1 MTLQSRLWC
10 VFALLLPILP
20 VSAGSIQLT
29 PVSLKLS
36 PKSNIAVLTVR
47 NTGTE
52 ESVMQVSLNKWTLH
66 EGQYQYQQSQ
76 ELVITPATFRLAPG
90 EKQIV
95 RVGLRNQ
102 KKMTEEIAYRM
113 IVEEVPKP
121 SSVNYPQMQLVIR
134 HDLPVFVAPNE
145 VKAVLDISIDC
156 KANAPNLRVTN
167 IGNIHS
173 QIKQIS
179 IKDSVKKHE
188 LGKWNTADYL
198 LVGAQK
204 SWDVKAQFGSKNTP
218 LDQKSYAITALT
230 DVGSFTA
237 NVANTCL

>member
-1 MTLQSRLWC
+1 MAIQSRLWC
-10 VFALLLPILP
+10 VLALLLPILP

-36 PKSNIAVLTVR
+36 PKTNIAVLTVK

-52 ESVMQVSLNKWTLH
+52 ESVMQVSLNKWTLQK
-66 EGQYQYQQSQ
+66 GQYQYEETQD
-76 ELVITPATFRLAPG
+76 LVITPATFRLAPG
-90 EKQIV
+90 GKQIV

-102 KKMTEEIAYRM
+102 KNLNEEIAYRM
-113 IVEEVPKP
+113 LVEEVPKP
-121 SSVNYPQMQLVIR
+121 SSVSYPQMQLVVR

-145 VKAVLDISIDC
+145 VKAVLDISLDC
-156 KANAPNLRVTN
+156 KSNSPNLRVTN

-179 IKDSVKKHE
+179 IKDSAKKQE
-188 LGKWNTADYL
+188 LGKWSSAEYL

-204 SWDVKAQFGSKNTP
+204 SWDVKAQLGAKNVT
-218 LDQKSYAITALT
+218 LDQKTYAITALT